1 MMHELSEEKHGKNV
15 RFFAPRPARRRHPST
30 HRHAKISARGGP
42 AGVLHARCGRDACR
56 HACEGEAKVLQLDA
70 ARRLLVRDV
79 RQHGQ
84 SGPSALPQL
93 GSCASSGHAWPARYF
108 ERSILWA
115 PSHRL
120 GCSSQPPP
128 KPPIPPPLTIQVR
141 RVLQEREG
149 EESLPVLQVPLLHL
163 LPRRGD
169 RRLEAEERA
178 RHEEE
183 GAVLQAEDR
192 RTEGWRSWCAEA

>member
-1 MMHELSEEKHGKNV
+1 MMHELSEEKHAKNV

-141 RVLQEREG
+141 RVLPRARRRG
-149 EESLPVLQVPLLHL
+149 ITASTASATLAPSAP
-163 LPRRGD
+163 PRRSPPRSG
-169 RRLEAEERA
+169 RTRA
-178 RHEEE
+178 P
-183 GAVLQAEDR
+183 
-192 RTEGWRSWCAEA
+192 